1 MAAYLQI
8 MGTVILMSLAI
19 QARPKFYDE
28 RAPHRYKRINIIAA
42 SKNREGLLENEF
54 GGISGSKHREGLLE
68 NEFGGISGSKNG
80 EGLLENEFGGISG
93 SKNEENPNPKEWNGE
108 IPEEMPI
115 GPHLCSPG
123 VDCRDVE
130 LQPNELSDIYDEVE
144 RYCTYRPRK
153 ATDLDRSCE
162 KLAGNINMLFE
173 VCVTE
178 SKGHLWEWKYPED
191 DEQTYLQ
198 CQGLGGDLKKIQLE
212 IRDAKENQ
220 LLKELERCQQ
230 HNENSPSYQR
240 RPCDRIY
247 RWHLTRFR
255 MQLQIIDHR
264 RDRLAANIPD
274 VEEERERRMV

>member
-1 MAAYLQI
+1 MAGYLQI
-8 MGTVILMSLAI
+8 IGIVILMSLAI

-123 VDCRDVE
+123 VGKR
-130 LQPNELSDIYDEVE
+130 LIY
-144 RYCTYRPRK
+144 
-153 ATDLDRSCE
+153 
-162 KLAGNINMLFE
+162 
-173 VCVTE
+173 
-178 SKGHLWEWKYPED
+178 
-191 DEQTYLQ
+191 
-198 CQGLGGDLKKIQLE
+198 
-212 IRDAKENQ
+212 
-220 LLKELERCQQ
+220 
-230 HNENSPSYQR
+230 
-240 RPCDRIY
+240 
-247 RWHLTRFR
+247 
-255 MQLQIIDHR
+255 II
-264 RDRLAANIPD
+264 
-274 VEEERERRMV
+274 